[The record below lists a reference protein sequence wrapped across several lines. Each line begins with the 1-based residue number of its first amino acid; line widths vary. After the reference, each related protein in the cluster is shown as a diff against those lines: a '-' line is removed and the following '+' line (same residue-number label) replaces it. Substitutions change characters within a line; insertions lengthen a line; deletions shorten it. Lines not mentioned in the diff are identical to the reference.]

1 MAIKVAFVSL
11 GCPKNQID
19 TEIMLAHLLSE
30 GFELVPEDIN
40 ADAVIINTCGFIQSA
55 KEEAIENILDVAW
68 LKENRALK
76 QRPKFTVSAVLDGK
90 YFSEFEEYYQDTF
103 PYRDKFLDIN
113 SKISK
118 AFSKTQGN
126 SGMVIVEKQEKDDF
140 AGQNI
145 D

>member
-1 MAIKVAFVSL
+1 MKL
-11 GCPKNQID
+11 CYRGD
-19 TEIMLAHLLSE
+19 RL
-30 GFELVPEDIN
+30 
-40 ADAVIINTCGFIQSA
+40 
-55 KEEAIENILDVAW
+55 
-68 LKENRALK
+68 
-76 QRPKFTVSAVLDGK
+76 VSAVLDGK

-103 PYRDKFLDIN
+103 PYRDKFLGIN

>member
-1 MAIKVAFVSL
+1 MYTRTKTKKDVTPSKAGAFFIILAFV
-11 GCPKNQID
+11 G
-19 TEIMLAHLLSE
+19 
-30 GFELVPEDIN
+30 
-40 ADAVIINTCGFIQSA
+40 VIITLFLISA
-55 KEEAIENILDVAW
+55 FDTDKTVSK
-68 LKENRALK
+68 KENRALK
-76 QRPKFTVSAVLDGK
+76 QRPKFTVSAVLDGT

-103 PYRDKFLDIN
+103 PYRDEFLGLN

-118 AFSKTQGN
+118 AFSKTKGN

>member
-1 MAIKVAFVSL
+1 MYIRTKTKKDVTPNKAGAFFIILAFV
-11 GCPKNQID
+11 G
-19 TEIMLAHLLSE
+19 
-30 GFELVPEDIN
+30 
-40 ADAVIINTCGFIQSA
+40 VIITLFLISA
-55 KEEAIENILDVAW
+55 FDTDKTVSQ
-68 LKENRALK
+68 KENRALK
-76 QRPKFTVSAVLDGK
+76 QRPKFTASAVLDGK

-103 PYRDKFLDIN
+103 PYRDEFLGLN

-118 AFSKTQGN
+118 AFSKTKGN